1 MRGEHRATVL
11 ALAAAMSLSL
21 LGDQLLYA
29 VLPSRPDAA
38 GIAVAALGVIL
49 SANRF
54 IRLGANSLGGVLC
67 DRFGRRRPFLAGMA
81 LAVVS
86 TAAYWLTSGF
96 WPLLAARLVWG
107 VAFALLSVAGLSI
120 VLDVTTRADRGRT
133 VGFYHALVQSGNLL
147 GLVASGVLTDLLGYR
162 GTLALYVPL
171 TALGGGVAYFVLR
184 ETNPANGGMDTTP
197 ASLWTAF
204 GRLDRRLLAPGY
216 IGFASYFAGNGILMA
231 TLGASLKEQL
241 GPSAV
246 PVASLT
252 GILLASRKLPVM
264 VSAPVAGYLSDRSGD
279 RRLVAGAGAL
289 TICAGFVVLATG
301 SGLPLFVTGVVLTA
315 LGEGVL
321 HPSLAA
327 WIGDATPPELRGV
340 VMGGYATANDLGGA
354 TGPIVGYAVAAALGF
369 AWAYGLCV
377 ALMATALAVLA
388 IGQPGRGSGVP
399 PSWPSGLALTSY

>member
-1 MRGEHRATVL
+1 
-11 ALAAAMSLSL
+11 MSFSL

-29 VLPSRPDAA
+29 VLPSRPGAA
-38 GIAVAALGVIL
+38 GIGVAALGVIL

-81 LAVVS
+81 LAVIS

-107 VAFALLSVAGLSI
+107 LAFALCSVAGLSI
-120 VLDVTTRADRGRT
+120 ILDVTTAADRGRT
-133 VGFYHALVQSGNLL
+133 VGFYHALVQSGTLL
-147 GLVASGVLTDLLGYR
+147 GLVASGVLTDLIGYR

-171 TALGGGVAYFVLR
+171 TALGFAVAWFVVG
-184 ETNPANGGMDTTP
+184 ETNPANGGMDTTQ
-197 ASLWTAF
+197 ASVWTTF
-204 GRLDRRLLAPGY
+204 GSLDRRLLAPGY
-216 IGFASYFAGNGILMA
+216 IGFASFFAGNGILMA

-241 GPSAV
+241 GSSSV

-252 GILLASRKLPVM
+252 GILLASRRLAGM
-264 VSAPVAGYLSDRSGD
+264 IFAPVAGHLSDRSGD
-279 RRLVAGAGAL
+279 RRRVAGAGAL
-289 TICAGFVVLATG
+289 MICAGFVVLATG
-301 SGLPLFVTGVVLTA
+301 SGVPLFVTGVVLTA
-315 LGEGVL
+315 IGEGVL

-327 WIGDATPPELRGV
+327 WIGDRTPPELRGV

-354 TGPIVGYAVAAALGF
+354 TGPIVGYAVAATLGF

-377 ALMATALAVLA
+377 ALMATALVAVA

-399 PSWPSGLALTSY
+399 PPRRSGRVRRSY

>member
-1 MRGEHRATVL
+1 
-11 ALAAAMSLSL
+11 MSFSL

-29 VLPSRPDAA
+29 VLPSRPGAA
-38 GIAVAALGVIL
+38 GIGVAALGVIL

-81 LAVVS
+81 LAVIS

-107 VAFALLSVAGLSI
+107 LAFALCSVAGLSI
-120 VLDVTTRADRGRT
+120 ILDVTTAADRGRT
-133 VGFYHALVQSGNLL
+133 VGFYHALVQSGTLL
-147 GLVASGVLTDLLGYR
+147 GLVASGVLTDLIGYR

-171 TALGGGVAYFVLR
+171 TALGFAVAWFVVG
-184 ETNPANGGMDTTP
+184 ETNPANGGMDTTQ
-197 ASLWTAF
+197 ASVWTTF
-204 GRLDRRLLAPGY
+204 GSLDRRLLAPGY
-216 IGFASYFAGNGILMA
+216 IGFASFFAGNGILMA

-241 GPSAV
+241 GSSSV

-252 GILLASRKLPVM
+252 GILLASRRLAGM
-264 VSAPVAGYLSDRSGD
+264 IFAPVAGHLSDRSGD
-279 RRLVAGAGAL
+279 RRRVAGAGAL
-289 TICAGFVVLATG
+289 MICAGFVVLATG
-301 SGLPLFVTGVVLTA
+301 SGVPLFVTGVVLTA
-315 LGEGVL
+315 IGEGVL

-327 WIGDATPPELRGV
+327 WIGDRTPPELRGV

-354 TGPIVGYAVAAALGF
+354 TGPIVGYAVAATLGF

-377 ALMATALAVLA
+377 ALMATALVAVA

-399 PSWPSGLALTSY
+399 PSRRSGRVLRSY

>member
-1 MRGEHRATVL
+1 
-11 ALAAAMSLSL
+11 MSLSL

-29 VLPSRPDAA
+29 VLPSRPGAA
-38 GIAVAALGVIL
+38 GIGVAALGVIL

-86 TAAYWLTSGF
+86 TAAYGLTSGF

-107 VAFALLSVAGLSI
+107 LAFALLSVAGLSI
-120 VLDVTTRADRGRT
+120 ILDVTTPADRGRT
-133 VGFYHALVQSGNLL
+133 VGVYHALVQSGNLL
-147 GLVASGVLTDLLGYR
+147 GLAASGILTDLIGYR

-171 TALGGGVAYFVLR
+171 TALGFAVAWLVLR
-184 ETNPANGGMDTTP
+184 ETNPADGGLGTTP
-197 ASLWTAF
+197 ASLFTTLRA
-204 GRLDRRLLAPGY
+204 LDRRLLAPGY
-216 IGFASYFAGNGILMA
+216 IGFASFFAGNGILMA

-241 GPSAV
+241 ALSGGAAV
-246 PVASLT
+246 PVATLT
-252 GILLASRKLPVM
+252 GILLASRKLPAM
-264 VSAPVAGYLSDRSGD
+264 VSAPVAGYLSDQSGD

-301 SGLPLFVTGVVLTA
+301 SGVPLFVTGVALTA
-315 LGEGVL
+315 IGEGVL

-340 VMGGYATANDLGGA
+340 VTGGYATANDLGGA
-354 TGPIVGYAVAAALGF
+354 TGPIVGYAVATALGF

-377 ALMATALAVLA
+377 ALMATALVVLA
-388 IGQPGRGSGVP
+388 AARVRPRRAIERR
-399 PSWPSGLALTSY
+399 A

>member
-1 MRGEHRATVL
+1 
-11 ALAAAMSLSL
+11 MSFSL

-29 VLPSRPDAA
+29 VLPSRPGAA
-38 GIAVAALGVIL
+38 GIGVAALGVIL

-81 LAVVS
+81 LAVIS

-107 VAFALLSVAGLSI
+107 LAFALCSVAGLSI
-120 VLDVTTRADRGRT
+120 ILDVTTAADRGRT
-133 VGFYHALVQSGNLL
+133 VGFYHALVQSGTLL
-147 GLVASGVLTDLLGYR
+147 GLVASGVLTDLIGYR

-171 TALGGGVAYFVLR
+171 TALGFAVAWFVVG
-184 ETNPANGGMDTTP
+184 ETNPANGGMDTTQ
-197 ASLWTAF
+197 ASVWTTF
-204 GRLDRRLLAPGY
+204 GSLDRRLLAPGY
-216 IGFASYFAGNGILMA
+216 IGFASFFAGNGILMA

-241 GPSAV
+241 GSSSI

-252 GILLASRKLPVM
+252 GILLASRRLAGM
-264 VSAPVAGYLSDRSGD
+264 IFAPVAGHLSDRSGD
-279 RRLVAGAGAL
+279 RRRVAGAGAL
-289 TICAGFVVLATG
+289 MICAGFVVLATG
-301 SGLPLFVTGVVLTA
+301 SGVPLFVTCVVLTA
-315 LGEGVL
+315 IGEGVL

-327 WIGDATPPELRGV
+327 WIGDRTPPELRGV

-354 TGPIVGYAVAAALGF
+354 TGPIVGYAVAATLGF
-369 AWAYGLCV
+369 AWASGLCV
-377 ALMATALAVLA
+377 ALMATALVAVA

-399 PSWPSGLALTSY
+399 PPRRSGRVRRSY